1 MCFVMLSDVWIF
13 WTNFDLQKGPKPD
26 KGKHRPS
33 ISWWFDLPSLNLFAH
48 CSLGFL
54 SYLSPGLPRVIPATS
69 PSAEQRSWEGRFP
82 PREEDNSS
90 STLLRRNVFEEF
102 QISLSSQSIYL
113 CHLYYLS
120 WFNPRSKICTKQ
132 TENYWAHKKQWEGIT
147 FIVQPEQIRGWS
159 RGMLWELNQ
168 PQSAN
173 YPRNNFRCSQC
184 KCLVLL
190 VFGFCTGNLL
200 TLGK

>member
-1 MCFVMLSDVWIF
+1 MSFVMLSDVWIF
-13 WTNFDLQKGPKPD
+13 WTNFKLRKRSKARQRETQAL
-26 KGKHRPS
+26 H
-33 ISWWFDLPSLNLFAH
+33 ILVIWFAIFWSL
-48 CSLGFL
+48 CSLL
-54 SYLSPGLPRVIPATS
+54 SWLPFISLPWTPQGDSSHVSLCWAKKLRRKV
-69 PSAEQRSWEGRFP
+69 P

-90 STLLRRNVFEEF
+90 STLLQRNVFEEF
-102 QISLSSQSIYL
+102 QISLSSQPIYL

-132 TENYWAHKKQWEGIT
+132 TENCWAHKKQWEGIT

-173 YPRNNFRCSQC
+173 YPRNNFRCSWC